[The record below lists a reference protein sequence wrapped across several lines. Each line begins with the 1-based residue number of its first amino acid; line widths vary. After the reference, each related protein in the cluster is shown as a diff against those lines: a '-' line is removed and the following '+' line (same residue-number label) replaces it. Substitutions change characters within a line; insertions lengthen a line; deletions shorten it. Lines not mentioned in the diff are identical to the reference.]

1 MLYNVELSKF
11 KIHADTKLKHAL
23 SYLDQNKL
31 RFLLCIDTNGRLA
44 GVFTPGDLNRW
55 LIADGNHSLDVSIFE
70 VCQHNPLY
78 VREGAKP
85 REIQALLEK
94 VAYVPIVDEENR
106 PVALAMRRHL
116 QKGLQLGE
124 RQIGKEQPVFVIA
137 EIGNNHNGSLDLA
150 KRLIDQAH
158 ASGADC
164 AKFQMRDLESL
175 YANAGNSADA
185 RENLGSQYTLDLLAR
200 FQLSPDEMFQAFDH
214 CKSLGLIPLCTPWD
228 EVSIAHLEEYG
239 VPGYKVASADLTNHS
254 LLRALTQTH
263 KPLICSTGMSR
274 EAEIKETVDLFQNHG
289 ATYALLHC
297 NSTYPAPFKDVH
309 LKYMERL
316 RELGNCEVGYS
327 GHERGIFVSVA
338 AVARGA
344 RIIEKHFTLDRSME
358 GNDHKV
364 SLLPDE
370 FRKMVEGIRQVDEAL
385 GQGETRELS
394 QGEMMNRVTLAKSV
408 FVNCDVAKGEKIE
421 KEMLVVKSPGHGLQ
435 PNRLIELVGRQSP
448 RSLRAGDVFYPTD
461 LEEERPEPRKFSFQ
475 SRWGLPVR
483 HHDYRTLFPLS
494 NPKVL
499 EFHLSYKD
507 LELDHASFFPEQVP
521 VDLIVHAPEL
531 FAGDHTLDL
540 ASPDEGYR
548 KESIRQMRRVIEV
561 TKALR
566 PYFMNANQ
574 SIGIITNVGGFS
586 QDSPL
591 SSNEIKDCRARL
603 RESLSELNDAAV
615 QIWPQTM
622 PPFPW
627 HFGGQ
632 RFHNLFVDVDEIVE
646 FCLEMT
652 MRVCLDISHSKLACN
667 HNRQSFQLFL
677 EKVLPLT
684 AHLHIADSAG
694 VDGEG
699 LQIEEG
705 EIDFYA
711 LGEAMQEYAPQA
723 SWIPEIWQG
732 HENQGEGFWRA
743 LERLEKHQVY

>member
-1 MLYNVELSKF
+1 MLLNRNFAKF
-11 KIHADTKLKHAL
+11 IVHADANLKHAL

-55 LIADGNHSLDVSIFE
+55 LITDGNHSLDVPFLK

-78 VREGAKP
+78 VTEGATPK
-85 REIQALLEK
+85 EIQAMLEK
-94 VAYVPIVDEENR
+94 VAYVPILDEERR
-106 PVALAMRRHL
+106 PVALALRRYL
-116 QKGLQLGE
+116 QEGLQIGE

-137 EIGNNHNGSLDLA
+137 EIGNNHNGSFDLA
-150 KRLIDQAH
+150 RRLIDQAYD
-158 ASGADC
+158 SGADC
-164 AKFQMRDLESL
+164 AKFQMRDLDSL
-175 YANAGNSADA
+175 YANSGNSADS
-185 RENLGSQYTLDLLAR
+185 RENLGSQYTLDLLTR

-239 VPGYKVASADLTNHS
+239 VSGYKVASADLTNHS

-274 EAEIKETVDLFQNHG
+274 EAEIKEAVDLLQNNG
-289 ATYALLHC
+289 TSYALLHC
-297 NSTYPAPFKDVH
+297 NSTYPAPFKDVN
-309 LKYMERL
+309 LKYMDRL
-316 RELGNCEVGYS
+316 RELGECEVGYS
-327 GHERGIFVSVA
+327 GHERDIFVSIA

-364 SLLPDE
+364 SLLPNE
-370 FRKMVEGIRQVDEAL
+370 FRKMVEGVHQVDKAL
-385 GQGETRELS
+385 GEGETRQLS

-408 FVNCDVAKGEKIE
+408 FVNCAVAKGERIE

-435 PNRLIELVGRQSP
+435 PNRLKELVGKPSP
-448 RSLRAGDVFYPTD
+448 RSLREGDVLYPAD
-461 LEEERPEPRKFSFQ
+461 LEEERSEPRNYSFQ
-475 SRWGLPVR
+475 FRWGLPVR
-483 HHDYRTLFPLS
+483 HHDYRRLLQLS
-494 NPKVL
+494 NPTIL

-507 LELDHASFFPEQVP
+507 LELDHASFFPERVP
-521 VDLIVHAPEL
+521 TDLVVHAPEL

-540 ASPDEGYR
+540 ASPDDSYR
-548 KESIRQMRRVIEV
+548 KHSIRQMRRVIEV

-566 PYFMNANQ
+566 PYFFNANQ
-574 SIGIITNVGGFS
+574 PIGIITNVGGFS
-586 QDSPL
+586 QNSPL
-591 SSNEIKDCRARL
+591 SRDKIQKCWSRL

-632 RFHNLFVDVDEIVE
+632 RFHNLFVDADEIVE
-646 FCLEMT
+646 FCNELN
-652 MRVCLDISHSKLACN
+652 MRICLDVSHSKLACN
-667 HNRQSFQLFL
+667 HTNQSFQLFL

-684 AHLHIADSAG
+684 SHLHIADSRG

-699 LQIEEG
+699 LQINTG
-705 EIDFYA
+705 EVDFYA
-711 LGEAMQEYAPQA
+711 LGEAMQKFAPKA
-723 SWIPEIWQG
+723 SWIPEVWQG
-732 HENQGEGFWRA
+732 HENQGQGFWCA
-743 LERLEKHQVY
+743 LERLEIQNVF

>member
-1 MLYNVELSKF
+1 MLLNRELGKF
-11 KIHADTKLKHAL
+11 KIPADAKLKHAL
-23 SYLDQNKL
+23 SHLDQNKL
-31 RFLLCIDTNGRLA
+31 RFLLCIDANGRLA

-55 LIADGNHSLDVSIFE
+55 LIADGNHSLDVPVIE
-70 VCQHNPLY
+70 VCQHNPIC
-78 VREGAKP
+78 VREGARPK
-85 REIQALLEK
+85 EIHDLLEK
-94 VAYVPIVDEENR
+94 VAYVPILDEERR
-106 PVALAMRRHL
+106 PVALALRRHL
-116 QKGLQLGE
+116 HKGLQIGE
-124 RQIGKEQPVFVIA
+124 RQIGKHQPVFVIA

-150 KRLIDQAH
+150 KRMIDQAY

-164 AKFQMRDLESL
+164 AKFQMRDLKSL
-175 YANAGNSADA
+175 YANAGNSADV
-185 RENLGSQYTLDLLAR
+185 RENLGSQYTLDLLTR
-200 FQLSPDEMFQAFDH
+200 FQLSPDEMFLAFDH
-214 CKSLGLIPLCTPWD
+214 CKSLGLVPLCTPWD
-228 EVSIAHLEEYG
+228 EVSIVHLEEYG

-254 LLRALTQTH
+254 LLKALTQTH

-274 EAEIKETVDLFQNHG
+274 EAEITETIDLLQKHG

-316 RELGNCEVGYS
+316 RELGDCEVGYS
-327 GHERGIFVSVA
+327 GHERDIFVSVA

-370 FRKMVEGIRQVDEAL
+370 FRRMVEGINQVDQAL
-385 GQGETRELS
+385 GQGESRELS

-408 FVNCDVAKGEKIE
+408 FVNRDVAVGERIE
-421 KEMLVVKSPGHGLQ
+421 QEMLVVKSPGHGLQ
-435 PNRLIELVGRQSP
+435 PNRLSELVGKLSP
-448 RSLRAGDVFYPTD
+448 RSLRTGDVFYPAD
-461 LEEERPEPRKFSFQ
+461 LEEERPEPRKYSFQ
-475 SRWGLPVR
+475 SSWGLPVR
-483 HHDYRTLFPLS
+483 HHDFKKLLPLS
-494 NPKVL
+494 NPKLL

-507 LELDHASFFPEQVP
+507 LELDHESFFPERVP

-540 ASPDEGYR
+540 ASANEAYR
-548 KESIRQMRRVIEV
+548 KESIRQMWRVIEV
-561 TKALR
+561 VKALR
-566 PYFMNANQ
+566 PYFLNASQ
-574 SIGIITNVGGFS
+574 PIGIITNVGGFS

-591 SSNEIKDCRARL
+591 SSHEIKDCRARL
-603 RESLSELNDAAV
+603 RDSLSELNDAAV

-632 RFHNLFVDVDEIVE
+632 RFHNLFVDADEIVK
-646 FCLEMT
+646 FCLEMD

-684 AHLHIADSAG
+684 SHLHIADSAG

-705 EIDFYA
+705 EVDFYA
-711 LGEAMQEYAPQA
+711 LGEAIQLYAPQA

-743 LERLEKHQVY
+743 LEQLEKHQVY